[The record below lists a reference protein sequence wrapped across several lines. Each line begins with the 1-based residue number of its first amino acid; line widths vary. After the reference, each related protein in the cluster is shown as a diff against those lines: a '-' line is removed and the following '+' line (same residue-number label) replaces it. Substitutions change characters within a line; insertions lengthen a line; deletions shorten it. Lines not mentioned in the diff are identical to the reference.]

1 MKTIA
6 YLSIAVTVGIATAQ
20 AQTLSPLPIQQP
32 DMPTL
37 IQGLTELPSLPTNA
51 PFDGAAIVT
60 SGPENPGLESFH
72 IIDRLYNQTPYPW
85 SNRPTIHPTT
95 QPTLHGTRRNSSHLQ
110 VKLPTTQ

>member
-85 SNRPTIHPTT
+85 SNETQQSIQQPNQRSMVPAATVPT
-95 QPTLHGTRRNSSHLQ
+95 S
-110 VKLPTTQ
+110 K